1 MGGAYVL
8 QSIWERL
15 GLDKAIA
22 GALKE
27 RELRTAIQKEVFFA
41 TADLFNLEVDLV
53 FFDTT
58 STYIERDGGRRGRA
72 EEIRP
77 FERQKARSS
86 PSGHRAGSNEGI
98 PVRCW
103 VLPRTPLT

>member
-8 QSIWERL
+8 RSIWERL

-22 GALKE
+22 GALKK
-27 RELRTAIQKEVFFA
+27 REFRTAVQKEVFFA

-58 STYIERDGGRRGRA
+58 STYIERDEEDEEGLRRYGHSKDK
-72 EEIRP
+72 RP
-77 FERQKARSS
+77 DLLQVVIGPAVTREYR
-86 PSGHRAGSNEGI
+86 
-98 PVRCW
+98 
-103 VLPRTPLT
+103 